1 MLLINYHEAID
12 RYYAEYEKQDICDG
26 AEDRDWLKRCFDE
39 APAVDPVH
47 TAGGCYCKECIYQTY
62 DEEFDQRWCNRDL
75 GCRAV
80 RADGLGFCDQ
90 GMETQK

>member
-1 MLLINYHEAID
+1 MDLIARETLIEILKTGGYWEIEDLEVAI
-12 RYYAEYEKQDICDG
+12 ACVEQTPPI
-26 AEDRDWLKRCFDE
+26 
-39 APAVDPVH
+39 DPVH
-47 TAGGCYCKECIYQTY
+47 AAGGCYCKECIYQTY

>member
-1 MLLINYHEAID
+1 MVMRIGDLDALEAKFIELGNIITS
-12 RYYAEYEKQDICDG
+12 YDG
-26 AEDRDWLKRCFDE
+26 AASAAYVVNK
-39 APAVDPVH
+39 APTIDPVH

-62 DEEFDQRWCNRDL
+62 DEEFDRRWCNRDL